1 MDNHEKE
8 IRSLTRAE
16 TEIMKILWKLK
27 KAFVKEIIE
36 QIPEPK
42 PAYNTV
48 STFVRIL
55 EKKEVVGHTTFGN
68 TNQYFPLIEEEEF
81 KRHEIQQLVE
91 NYFDNSMS
99 NLVSF
104 FVKENQLQEQDYTE
118 ILQFI
123 EKNKTKP

>member
-1 MDNHEKE
+1 MSEKD

-27 KAFVKEIIE
+27 KAFVKDIID
-36 QIPEPK
+36 QMPGPK

-55 EKKEVVGHTTFGN
+55 EKKQVVSHHTFGN
-68 TNQYFPLIEEEEF
+68 TNQYYPLIEEEAF
-81 KRHEIQQLVE
+81 KRHEIQQLIE
-91 NYFDNSMS
+91 NYFDNSVS

-104 FVKENQLQEQDYTE
+104 FVKDNHLQDQDYDE
-118 ILQFI
+118 IIQFI
-123 EKNKTKP
+123 QENKIKS